1 MGSRCVPIRFGARSC
16 PLKGESAFRSGFAVR
31 KIRRRGMFTRLRAF
45 RASRYPCSMQITNDR
60 LRDFQEAYAADF
72 GDQISIEEARE
83 MLNRLVGLYELLL
96 RPLPTPEDR

>member
-1 MGSRCVPIRFGARSC
+1 
-16 PLKGESAFRSGFAVR
+16 
-31 KIRRRGMFTRLRAF
+31 
-45 RASRYPCSMQITNDR
+45 MQITNDR